1 MDEQSVYD
9 FVIAPYN
16 MYCFDTGQ
24 STVDIPKTSLTGLQ
38 FAAEEKQ
45 KAKSEEKIEAKAAPL
60 TQTRTST
67 SK

>member
-1 MDEQSVYD
+1 
-9 FVIAPYN
+9 

-24 STVDIPKTSLTGLQ
+24 STHKASLTGLQ

-60 TQTRTST
+60 TRDRRST
-67 SK
+67 SE